1 MKRKKQR
8 RIKPLLFVVVG
19 AVLVVALWW
28 VFGRTDSTGPV
39 ANTEP
44 EPTTQTTTK
53 PKQTKT
59 TLRLI
64 ATGDMLPHDTV
75 NQAARTAT
83 GYDYRPIFSNVSQYL
98 RDADMA
104 YCNQESPS
112 AKQFSVS
119 GYPTFNAPTEFAQDL
134 SDEGCNI
141 INLAN
146 NHAND
151 RGQAGINGTLN
162 VWDSLPTL
170 AVAGTARNSAGQDR
184 IAYFTKGGIKFAYLG
199 YSKCSNSTL
208 ANSYGLNLL
217 SRSLFNS
224 QLAEAR
230 AGGAQ
235 MIIVG
240 THWCRENI
248 STQTA
253 EQDEWANYFA
263 SKGVDIVIGTGPH
276 WLQPVKSLPRAGG
289 GKTIVWFSLGNFLS
303 TQLEL
308 NGLIGGIAVMDID
321 ISSHS
326 VTDVG
331 FMPTYMHYE
340 WTASEKA
347 RGDLLARHNLKLY
360 PLDQAA
366 GALARSQNH
375 TSVSAQT
382 RRVTD
387 LMNKY
392 TDVTMLTSKTYA
404 SFGR

>member
-1 MKRKKQR
+1 MKRQKQR
-8 RIKPLLFVVVG
+8 RIKPWLVVVALMLAG
-19 AVLVVALWW
+19 VALWW
-28 VFGRTDSTGPV
+28 LFGRDDSADTVNQPAPSQTSQIKNKPV
-39 ANTEP
+39 EA
-44 EPTTQTTTK
+44 K
-53 PKQTKT
+53 K

-75 NQAARTAT
+75 NQAAKTPS
-83 GYDYRPIFSNVSQYL
+83 GYDYRPIFSNVSKYL

-112 AKQFSVS
+112 AKQFSIS
-119 GYPTFNAPTEFAQDL
+119 GYPTFNAPPAFARDL
-134 SDEGCNI
+134 NDEGCNI

-151 RGQAGINGTLN
+151 RGQPGINGTLD
-162 VWDSLPTL
+162 VWDDMTTL
-170 AVAGTARNSAGQDR
+170 AVVGTARNSNEQDK
-184 IAYFTKGGIKFAYLG
+184 IAYFTKNGVKFAYLG
-199 YSKCSNSTL
+199 YTKCSNRTP
-208 ANSYGLNLL
+208 ANTFGLNLL
-217 SRSLFNS
+217 SRSLFDR
-224 QLAEAR
+224 QLIKAR

-248 STQTA
+248 SRQTA
-253 EQDEWANYFA
+253 EQDEWADYFA

-303 TQLEL
+303 TQLEV
-308 NGLIGGIAVMDID
+308 NGLIGGIAVMNID
-321 ISSHS
+321 INSHR
-326 VTDVG
+326 VTGLG

-340 WTASEKA
+340 WTATEKA
-347 RGDLLARHNLKLY
+347 RGDLLARHNLKLF

-366 GALARSQNH
+366 GALAQSQNG
-375 TSVSAQT
+375 TTVPAQT
-382 RRVTD
+382 VRVAN
-387 LMNKY
+387 LMNTY
-392 TDVTMLTSKTYA
+392 TDVTMLTSESFG